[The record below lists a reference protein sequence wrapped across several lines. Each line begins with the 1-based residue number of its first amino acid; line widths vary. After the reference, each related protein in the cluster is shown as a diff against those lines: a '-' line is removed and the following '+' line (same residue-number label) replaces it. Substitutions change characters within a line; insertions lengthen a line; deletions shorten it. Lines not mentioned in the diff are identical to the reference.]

1 MVVPL
6 SQLNAGE
13 QAQVVWIA
21 SEPDT
26 ARRLTDLGF
35 APQEPV
41 TCVIKGPDRCMSAYQ
56 IRDSVI
62 ALRAANAAE
71 ILVKLSSAG
80 HLETDRCKHSPF
92 YPQRAC
98 RKICPAGSFC

>member
-13 QAQVVWIA
+13 QARVVWIA

-56 IRDSVI
+56 DVYKRQF
-62 ALRAANAAE
+62 RY
-71 ILVKLSSAG
+71 
-80 HLETDRCKHSPF
+80 SPLT
-92 YPQRAC
+92 P
-98 RKICPAGSFC
+98 PP

>member
-13 QAQVVWIA
+13 QARVVWIA

-26 ARRLTDLGF
+26 AKRLADLGF
-35 APQEPV
+35 APREPV
-41 TCVIKGPDRCMSAYQ
+41 TCVIKGPERCMSAYL

-71 ILVKLSSAG
+71 ILVKLNS
-80 HLETDRCKHSPF
+80 
-92 YPQRAC
+92 
-98 RKICPAGSFC
+98 

>member
-6 SQLNAGE
+6 SQLSAGE
-13 QAQVVWIA
+13 QARVVWIA

-26 ARRLTDLGF
+26 AKRLADLGF
-35 APQEPV
+35 APREPV
-41 TCVIKGPDRCMSAYQ
+41 TCVIKGPERCMSAYL

-71 ILVKLSSAG
+71 ILVKLNS
-80 HLETDRCKHSPF
+80 
-92 YPQRAC
+92 
-98 RKICPAGSFC
+98 

>member
-1 MVVPL
+1 MVVTL

-71 ILVKLSSAG
+71 ILVKLSS
-80 HLETDRCKHSPF
+80 
-92 YPQRAC
+92 
-98 RKICPAGSFC
+98 

>member
-13 QAQVVWIA
+13 QARVVWIA

-26 ARRLTDLGF
+26 VTRLTDLGF

-41 TCVIKGPDRCMSAYQ
+41 TCVIKGPERCMSAYL

-71 ILVKLSSAG
+71 ILVKLEA
-80 HLETDRCKHSPF
+80 
-92 YPQRAC
+92 
-98 RKICPAGSFC
+98 

>member
-13 QAQVVWIA
+13 QARVVWIA

-26 ARRLTDLGF
+26 VTRLTDLGF

-41 TCVIKGPDRCMSAYQ
+41 TCVIKGPERCMSGTQ
-56 IRDSVI
+56 
-62 ALRAANAAE
+62 
-71 ILVKLSSAG
+71 SSPSG
-80 HLETDRCKHSPF
+80 
-92 YPQRAC
+92 PQTR
-98 RKICPAGSFC
+98 RKSW

>member
-13 QAQVVWIA
+13 QARVVWIA

-41 TCVIKGPDRCMSAYQ
+41 TCVIKGPT
-56 IRDSVI
+56 
-62 ALRAANAAE
+62 AACPPTRFGTR
-71 ILVKLSSAG
+71 LSPSG
-80 HLETDRCKHSPF
+80 PPTR
-92 YPQRAC
+92 
-98 RKICPAGSFC
+98 RKSW